1 MDHGIN
7 QSIFHQLK
15 FIPTHQIPPSSLPFL
30 QVYQVLYLV
39 IKSANSPRPAA
50 WILERSLN
58 GDFFAPW
65 QFFATS
71 SQDCQDR
78 FELPGQQQQQNNNNN
93 GKLSLESDS
102 EVICSTKF
110 GKALPLENGEMHIS
124 LINGRPGAN
133 SSSHELLEFTTA
145 RYVRLRFIAM
155 HSSISSSDNS
165 VRWLVDEEALAKRS
179 FYSIR
184 SIRIGGR
191 CICSGHANQCTQQ
204 GEQDEQVSHELRWEN
219 YSQGDH

>member
-1 MDHGIN
+1 M
-7 QSIFHQLK
+7 
-15 FIPTHQIPPSSLPFL
+15 

-39 IKSANSPRPAA
+39 IKSAISPRPAA

-78 FELPGQQQQQNNNNN
+78 FELPGQHSN
-93 GKLSLESDS
+93 GKLSLLSDS

-133 SSSHELLEFTTA
+133 SSSHELLEFTAA

-165 VRWLVDEEALAKRS
+165 VRWLVDDEALAKRS

-191 CICSGHANQCTQQ
+191 CICSGHANQCTQE
-204 GEQDEQVSHELRWEN
+204 GEQDEEVSNIGVEGGEVVVCLVEDFESGIGGKRE
-219 YSQGDH
+219 